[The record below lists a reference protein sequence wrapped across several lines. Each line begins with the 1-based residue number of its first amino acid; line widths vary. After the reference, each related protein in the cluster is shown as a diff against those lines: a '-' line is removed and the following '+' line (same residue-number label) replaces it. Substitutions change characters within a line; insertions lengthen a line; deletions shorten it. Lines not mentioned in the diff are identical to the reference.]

1 MNISFYVLSESKAQD
16 FLGFICQ
23 LTQTALN
30 KSTQS
35 VLILINDETL
45 LSTLDEALWAV
56 DAVSFIP
63 HQRLLD
69 GDTVNSD
76 NKGIETKGT
85 DTDIANHPIDS
96 KSLAPVLLGRYMPAD
111 FKGIVLNTT
120 AHPVNTFMA
129 ATHNAQPT
137 RVLEL
142 IKPDA
147 SSVQAG
153 RQKYKHYQQLGYELT
168 YFKL

>member
-1 MNISFYVLSESKAQD
+1 MKISFYVLSESKAQD

-35 VLILINDETL
+35 LLILVEDDAL
-45 LSTLDEALWAV
+45 LSMLDEALWAQETT
-56 DAVSFIP
+56 SFIP
-63 HQRLLD
+63 HQCLLD
-69 GDTVNSD
+69 TGTQ
-76 NKGIETKGT
+76 GT
-85 DTDIANHPIDS
+85 DPEGTDVDAATANTDNV
-96 KSLAPVLLGRYMPAD
+96 SLAPVLLGNYMPAD

-120 AHPVNTFMA
+120 IRPVNTFMA
-129 ATHNAQPT
+129 ATSNAQPT

-147 SSVQAG
+147 TSVQEG
-153 RQKYKHYQQLGYELT
+153 RNKYKAYQQLGYELT
-168 YFKL
+168 HFKV